1 MTTRLRARKIGAR
14 PTLVATA
21 ILTFVA
27 MPGAHA
33 ETVATINGADID
45 SSFVDLYLES
55 KTQQPASE
63 AQSSDRDAALRELI
77 DIYLLATQPGAAD
90 VASDPRVRAQLELQ
104 ERGAIAQAVVRDF
117 LDKHQATDEEI
128 TTEYASQTKLM
139 PPQQF
144 KARHIL
150 VETQA
155 AAQDLIAQLRDGA
168 DFQELA
174 KTKSTGPSAESGGDL
189 GWFSPDQM
197 APPFSEAVAAL
208 EDGEFTSA
216 PVQTQYGW
224 HVILREGSRDNEP
237 PPLDSVR
244 DVIKQRVEQAKL
256 QEYLQGLREEQTAA
270 TQ

>member
-1 MTTRLRARKIGAR
+1 MTGIRQ
-14 PTLVATA
+14 TLATTA
-21 ILTFVA
+21 ILAVAA

-33 ETVATINGADID
+33 ETVVTINGADID

-55 KTQQPASE
+55 KTQKPASE
-63 AQSSDRDAALRELI
+63 AKSSDRDAALRELI
-77 DIYLLATQPGAAD
+77 DIYLLATQPSAAE
-90 VASDPRVRAQLELQ
+90 VAKEPRVKAQLELQ
-104 ERGAIAQAVVRDF
+104 ERGAIAQAVVRDY
-117 LDKHQATDEEI
+117 LDKHQATDAEI
-128 TTEYASQTKLM
+128 AAEYASQSKLM
-139 PPQQF
+139 PPKQF

-155 AAQDLIAQLRDGA
+155 AAQDLIAKLRDGA

-174 KTKSTGPSAESGGDL
+174 KAQSTGPSAESGGDL

-197 APPFSEAVAAL
+197 APPLSEAVAAL
-208 EDGEFTSA
+208 EDGEFSSE

-224 HVILREGSRDNEP
+224 HVILREDSRDNEP

-256 QEYLQGLREEQTAA
+256 QQYLQDLREEQTQA
-270 TQ
+270 TK